1 MTYEQFVEFFERNQ
15 SITGILKFV
24 SANAVA
30 PPHDMTG
37 VKSREFLHKKTG
49 VLHEEIKIY
58 R

>member
-30 PPHDMTG
+30 PPT
-37 VKSREFLHKKTG
+37 
-49 VLHEEIKIY
+49 I
-58 R
+58 